1 MAFNS
6 YIINDEI
13 IFNKDTFE
21 LKSVTDVNEAI
32 SLNAPTARC
41 LLLLIERKGEVI
53 SRECFMDQ
61 VWHAHGIVVSENTFY
76 QNISLLRKSLKKI
89 APKMDIVITVRS
101 KGFFI
106 ADSTNIASLE
116 DDSSAQ
122 SMLARNIIRE
132 NGTVSIF
139 SASIE
144 PTINGDRAKDSS
156 SVLYQKKV
164 VKRLI
169 LLLIVF
175 ILLELLSLVLMLLQ
189 R

>member
-89 APKMDIVITVRS
+89 APKMDIVITMRS
-101 KGFFI
+101 KGFIISESTHI
-106 ADSTNIASLE
+106 APLE
-116 DDSSAQ
+116 DVNSAQ
-122 SMLARNIIRE
+122 DMLERDIKRE
-132 NGTVSIF
+132 NGAISLLSVPID
-139 SASIE
+139 
-144 PTINGDRAKDSS
+144 PRINWDNAKDSS
-156 SVLYQKKV
+156 SVLYQKKL